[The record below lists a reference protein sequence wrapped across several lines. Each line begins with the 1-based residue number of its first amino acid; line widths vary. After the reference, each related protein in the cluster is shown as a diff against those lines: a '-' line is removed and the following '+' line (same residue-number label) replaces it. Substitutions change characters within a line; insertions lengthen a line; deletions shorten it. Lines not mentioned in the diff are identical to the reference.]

1 MDRVKKRRPVGLTG
15 KVSAPS
21 SRESRTMT
29 PFRTN
34 NLTSYSLKSC
44 QSNCRSTKGSVKM
57 PHKRR
62 LEAKKFYSKG
72 MVTPS
77 TKDPSQDSTSIVMP
91 SGVSSFLLDCM
102 DLDSEDTLPSIETFR
117 KADTYDEGTGLVS
130 EDEILHV
137 KNSTLLDLSHAV
149 DIAMQQPPNLSS
161 ILELSPVTDFQA
173 AKETFC
179 LSPPLP
185 VSPLSSSLLVKQK
198 NTSMSMSTAGTTICS
213 FCFLMLII
221 LPFNTEFVLYAGIDI
236 ETSGDDEKTPK
247 TRRVILPS
255 PVVKKKPFTGRDKPI
270 KCRKVTFN
278 DIVSTRDITTLNPE
292 VESPVVLLKPSL
304 EPAKFFD
311 FADERERAAFFQRLK
326 KTHTFH
332 FPAKPIIF
340 H

>member
-198 NTSMSMSTAGTTICS
+198 NTSMSMSTAG
-213 FCFLMLII
+213 
-221 LPFNTEFVLYAGIDI
+221 IDI

-255 PVVKKKPFTGRDKPI
+255 PVVKKKNGTGFSGPECKNAKNRLGTWHQHRHRYRHRWKSAL
-270 KCRKVTFN
+270 KVPT
-278 DIVSTRDITTLNPE
+278 
-292 VESPVVLLKPSL
+292 
-304 EPAKFFD
+304 
-311 FADERERAAFFQRLK
+311 
-326 KTHTFH
+326 
-332 FPAKPIIF
+332 
-340 H
+340 